1 MKGHG
6 EKLSRKKEQ
15 AIKALLEND
24 THADAAKA
32 AGIAEVTLWRWLQE
46 PEFKEAFR
54 SAKLRVL
61 EEAITKLQKA
71 SGQAISA
78 LLAIVLNDQAP
89 ASARVSGAKIILETA
104 VKTVEIEDI
113 QVRLTALEKIALEK
127 GESKWR

>member
-32 AGIAEVTLWRWLQE
+32 TGIAEVTLWRWLQE
-46 PEFKEAFR
+46 PGFKEAFR

-71 SGQAISA
+71 SGKAISA
-78 LLAIVLNDQAP
+78 LLSIVLDEQAP

-104 VKTVEIEDI
+104 VKAVEMEDI
-113 QVRLTALEKIALEK
+113 QARLTALEKIALEK
-127 GESKWR
+127 GETRWR

>member
-32 AGIAEVTLWRWLQE
+32 AGIAEATLWRWLKE

-127 GESKWR
+127 GETKWR